1 MTELNFV
8 YAETYPD
15 SLEQYIQ
22 RALQDYVK
30 KRPQDTLVLNG
41 TDGDVILDI
50 KCRFVER
57 VQKMKGIKVLY
68 FPDNLDRF
76 GDLFETC
83 EQHYDF
89 IFFAHRND
97 KIDNTRYFHL
107 PLAYDPYIHFP
118 LDQKKTIDVAF
129 VGTKHKDRA
138 HIAKIPGIKIYGN
151 EWGDGIY
158 PVYSAKKRKIYA
170 QTRIIVNHHVEG
182 DTSPNMRTFEC
193 LAMGTFMV
201 SDLVP
206 KALEGGMVKYDSF
219 EDLLV
224 KIEYYLEH
232 EAERK
237 AIAEKGKERVRL
249 HTYEKRLEEMI
260 EVIENARLG

>member
-1 MTELNFV
+1 MTIINFV

-15 SLEQYIQ
+15 SLEQYYK
-22 RALQDYVK
+22 RALQDYIK

-57 VQKMKGIKVLY
+57 VQKMKGLKVLY
-68 FPDNLDRF
+68 FPDNLGRF
-76 GDLFETC
+76 GDLFDKC

-89 IFFAHRND
+89 IFFAHKTD

-118 LDQKKTIDVAF
+118 LKRLKTTDVAF

-151 EWGDGIY
+151 DWGDGVY
-158 PVYSAKKRKIYA
+158 PAYSAKKRNVYA
-170 QTRIIVNHHVEG
+170 QTKIMVNHHVEG

-193 LAMGTFMV
+193 LAMNTFML

-206 KALEGGMVKYDSF
+206 EELEGGMVKYDSF
-219 EDLLV
+219 DDLLT
-224 KIEYYLEH
+224 KIDYYLVHKE
-232 EAERK
+232 ERE
-237 AIAEKGKERVRL
+237 AIAEKGKELVKPY
-249 HTYEKRLEEMI
+249 TYEKRMEEMMEI
-260 EVIENARLG
+260 VK